1 MQKKNSTS
9 SIVEAGIIA
18 GIVIVLMLMNAY
30 MPFLSII
37 GVAIF
42 PIPLTLLVIRHNT
55 GVAIGSLVASAIVG
69 SMLIDPYNAISI
81 LVLFG
86 PIGIILGY
94 CIKTKKSSL
103 YPVILQGIA
112 AIIGYVILITITA
125 YIMFD
130 TNIVGLI
137 NMSIENIKKSAQM
150 AVDMYTAMGISMENK
165 TMINSINSLTAEIML
180 MNIVPLLVILGFIV
194 GYANYM
200 ITRQILK
207 KFRIEI
213 QPFKSFR
220 NWYVDNRI
228 IALLIILACIGILI
242 TNINQNIGQFIII
255 STLMLLSTILMI
267 IGMSTAIYYL
277 NKFQVFKS
285 FGVIFIIL
293 TMVSLQYVYVI
304 LGLTESIMDTRN
316 LDPNS
321 IKKALMKKITKK

>member
-103 YPVILQGIA
+103 YSVILQGIA

-150 AVDMYTAMGISMENK
+150 AVDMYTAMGISMENN